1 MATEYKMN
9 YTGSEVNAKLGLMP
23 SLGITGAEVG
33 QTVKITAVDDNG
45 RPTAWEPVT
54 LGDKWELL
62 GTLDFSE
69 SSNGDDMV
77 LTWDDPVR
85 KIYINGRLVDT
96 AGETYSVSS
105 TTNYRTL
112 YFHSAAD
119 SSTTYK
125 SVANFGMCSHGWGAK
140 WYVACE
146 YNGIF
151 AHGYYYTNL
160 IGYNATVNHFPFTAS
175 SP

>member
-85 KIYINGRLVDT
+85 KIYITGSSVD
-96 AGETYSVSS
+96 
-105 TTNYRTL
+105 
-112 YFHSAAD
+112 SAAYVYGD
-119 SSTTYK
+119 DASVYRDLLLYQPGAAYSDWKST
-125 SVANFGMCSHGWGAK
+125 NFRWKACSHSWA
-140 WYVACE
+140 W
-146 YNGIF
+146 
-151 AHGYYYTNL
+151 
-160 IGYNATVNHFPFTAS
+160 
-175 SP
+175 